1 MTQLEQYG
9 EIYES
14 RGVEYFR
21 IPLPPKGS
29 DKSPPYSNTPITN
42 AVWLRVCHL
51 RYGRSL
57 LLQLP
62 FQECFGIFI
71 IRLGVFGSIGV
82 ESCL

>member
-14 RGVEYFR
+14 RGV
-21 IPLPPKGS
+21 GS